1 MNSYDNFL
9 KPSESH
15 LVVGRRSYEKRFE
28 AILSSLK
35 EGNLAENLVIIS
47 GSPGI
52 GKTSLLNVFE
62 EIVQNEMLT
71 FVKCPIGMGGRMNKD
86 IFHDIYAGIEPFLQE
101 VKKGFLK
108 KSKEVDI
115 KSFKPNS
122 KVSNFTGDFR
132 TNLNERPPKN
142 PIVISLDPIDM
153 ILDSGQNYIIDGL
166 EGLIKSLQ
174 GNYPLLFIISCQEYN
189 LGEISGLIQLSDHFI
204 LDRLDFKDSKLLL
217 SKIAK
222 GKLRSSRYLREEI
235 VKQSDRTPF
244 NLSFCADVVN
254 WIEDRIK
261 RDGLNESEENIKEM
275 ASPFIRNFAL
285 RAFIN
290 EIFQISDDENKVL
303 QILLGQPRN
312 AVPTETLNS
321 AKISKQTLDMLE
333 TKGLISKQGE
343 FYQFSSYALF
353 SSLGSG
359 LPAGDLKAEV
369 RLLLQILE
377 SDLILGFGMNP
388 KVLERLEQASYQ
400 SEGLEEQS
408 IPNRT
413 KSLYL
418 SAFESSKYF
427 EAYRLALLTGNF
439 LRMAKDIEGS
449 GVFFEESAQQ
459 FYDNEKVPYAIAL
472 YRKSIE
478 AYHHVKN
485 ERKRKD
491 ISQRLAMIYSQIA
504 EKHEKQNHVGLART
518 NYYHATILFD
528 KADDINSARETAN
541 RAISTYSSDEKL
553 NTLFF
558 ENLIQFKE
566 SADVETPPDV

>member
-1 MNSYDNFL
+1 MNSYDSFL

-15 LVVGRRSYEKRFE
+15 LVVGRRSHEKRFE
-28 AILSSLK
+28 ALLSSLK
-35 EGNLAENLVIIS
+35 EGKYSENLILIS

-71 FVKCPIGMGGRMNKD
+71 FVKCPIGMGGKMNRE
-86 IFHDIYAGIEPFLQE
+86 IFHDLYAAIEPFLQE
-101 VKKGFLK
+101 AKKGFLK
-108 KSKEVDI
+108 KSKERNIRV
-115 KSFKPNS
+115 FKPNS
-122 KVSNFTGDFR
+122 KISDLMSTFR
-132 TNLNERPPKN
+132 TNLNERTPKN
-142 PIVISLDPIDM
+142 PIVVSLDPLDR

-174 GNYPLLFIISCQEYN
+174 GNYPILFIISCQEYN
-189 LGEISGLIQLSDHFI
+189 LGELSGLIKLSEHFI

-217 SKIAK
+217 SKIAR
-222 GKLRSSRYLREEI
+222 GKLKSSAYLREEI

-254 WIEDRIK
+254 WIEDKIK
-261 RDGLNESEENIKEM
+261 RDGLNESEENIKDM

-290 EIFQISDDENKVL
+290 EIFQISEEENKGL

-312 AVPTETLNS
+312 AVPMETLNS
-321 AKISKQTLDMLE
+321 AKISKPTLDTLE
-333 TKGLISKQGE
+333 TKGLIWKQGE
-343 FYQFSSYALF
+343 YYQFTSYALF
-353 SSLGSG
+353 ASLGSG

-369 RLLLQILE
+369 GLLLQILE
-377 SDLILGFGMNP
+377 GDMVMGFGMNP

-400 SEGLEEQS
+400 SEGLDEQS

-418 SAFESSKYF
+418 SAFERSKYF

-449 GVFFEESAQQ
+449 GVFFEESAQL

-478 AYHHVKN
+478 EYQHAKN

-491 ISQRLAMIYSQIA
+491 ISQRVAMIYLQIA
-504 EKHEKQNHVGLART
+504 ERYEKQDHVALART

-528 KADDINSARETAN
+528 KADDINSAQETAN
-541 RAISTYSSDEKL
+541 KAIKTYSSDEKL